1 MSSKAIAYL
10 QLISLESFVD
20 ELKRRGLYEARL
32 SEWIQRREM
41 FERRKFRLTALDV
54 YNNIILRYDLTY
66 YRGLVQEPESEEL
79 KRLRDEAKKRIVEK
93 LQSEGIT
100 LYEGEYHS
108 GKPEF

>member
-20 ELKRRGLYEARL
+20 ELKRRGIYEARL

-66 YRGLVQEPESEEL
+66 YRGLAQEPKSEQL
-79 KRLRDEAKKRIVEK
+79 KDEAKKRIVEK